1 MSEMVDIERY
11 FVNQFPGYDG
21 RTLLD
26 ENGCV
31 SQNYFLIFLCEN

>member
-1 MSEMVDIERY
+1 MSEMVDTERY

-26 ENGCV
+26 ENGFV
-31 SQNYFLIFLCEN
+31 SQIF